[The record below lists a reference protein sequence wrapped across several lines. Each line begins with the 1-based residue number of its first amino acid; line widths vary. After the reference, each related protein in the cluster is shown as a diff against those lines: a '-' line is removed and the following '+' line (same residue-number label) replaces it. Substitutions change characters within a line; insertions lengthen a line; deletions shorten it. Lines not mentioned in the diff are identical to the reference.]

1 MIKILFRRPCHVI
14 PYLIKMNGG
23 STMLRALHL
32 TVSRLRTLFQYK
44 RNNDS
49 VAKEKHFFSKI
60 RKDKY
65 SDQRSIGPT
74 KLKFELICRTRVI
87 TNR

>member
-1 MIKILFRRPCHVI
+1 MIKVLFGRSCHVI

-49 VAKEKHFFSKI
+49 VAKEKQFFF
-60 RKDKY
+60 KDQKR
-65 SDQRSIGPT
+65 QIFRST
-74 KLKFELICRTRVI
+74 KHWPHKTEV
-87 TNR
+87 

>member
-1 MIKILFRRPCHVI
+1 MIKVLFGRPCHVI

-49 VAKEKHFFSKI
+49 VAKEKHFF
-60 RKDKY
+60 
-65 SDQRSIGPT
+65 QRSE
-74 KLKFELICRTRVI
+74 K
-87 TNR
+87 TNIQINEALAPQN